1 MVAIHAAN
9 PSARERFEL
18 RKGGGEFGERVEIQG
33 IGGEDARFA
42 DGGEEEQLLD
52 SDVGYMLVDG
62 RSKAR
67 GRYEGRGGG
76 CVVVGGGGKLDIVK
90 DFAVGGAYV
99 EVLLCSALSI
109 ILLEGEVLV
118 SNVLHTST
126 QVIRTPSSSPLSLS

>member
-1 MVAIHAAN
+1 MIQIHTAN

-18 RKGGGEFGERVEIQG
+18 WKCGGEFGERVEIQG
-33 IGGEDARFA
+33 IGGEDTGFA

-52 SDVGYMLVDG
+52 ADVGDMLVYG
-62 RSKAR
+62 WREAR
-67 GRYEGRGGG
+67 GRYEGRGCGG
-76 CVVVGGGGKLDIVK
+76 VVVSGGELDIVQ